1 MTQHPK
7 QPLID
12 PVRNEIGQSRSR
24 KAALLKE
31 QFDHLKSEY
40 NSLKHKS
47 NKDKEALMHQIADLE
62 NLLKAK
68 EREFNLRTKNAE
80 KDLIRDLLPLIDS
93 LEAGK
98 KANDKDSN
106 LTAFR
111 DMILNILKKHGL
123 NKIET
128 IGKRFDPFK
137 HEVVGV
143 TDKGDEGI
151 VQEEIQDGYMVNE
164 DVIRTAKVIVSK
176 GE

>member
-1 MTQHPK
+1 MTQQSK
-7 QPLID
+7 RALVD

-24 KAALLKE
+24 RAVLLKE
-31 QFDHLKSEY
+31 QVDHLKSEY
-40 NSLKHKS
+40 NYLKHKS
-47 NKDKEALMHQIADLE
+47 NRDREALMHQIADLE

-68 EREFNLRTKNAE
+68 EREYNIRTKNAE

-93 LEAGK
+93 LEAGQ

>member
-1 MTQHPK
+1 MTQHSN
-7 QPLID
+7 QPLVN
-12 PVRNEIGQSRSR
+12 PVRKEIGQARSR
-24 KAALLKE
+24 KTVLLKE
-31 QFDHLKSEY
+31 QVDHLKSEY

-47 NKDKEALMHQIADLE
+47 AKDKEILMHQIADLE
-62 NLLKAK
+62 NLLKAR

-93 LEAGK
+93 LEAGL
-98 KANDKDSN
+98 KAKDKDSN
-106 LTAFR
+106 LSAFR
-111 DMILNILKKHGL
+111 DMILNILKRHGL

-128 IGKRFDPFK
+128 TGKKFDPFK

-143 TDKGDEGI
+143 TDKGDDGI
-151 VQEEIQDGYMVNE
+151 VQEEIQDGYMVND